1 MKKIF
6 NKIFA
11 AVLVAGLSVAFA
23 ACSSDNGGGIKSYP
37 VSVNLNLGDGLAL
50 DNISNLQL
58 VVKSDKGVN
67 DTVNLSSAQTP
78 LVLKQGVYE
87 F

>member
-23 ACSSDNGGGIKSYP
+23 ACSSDPTPY
-37 VSVNLNLGDGLAL
+37 
-50 DNISNLQL
+50 QL
-58 VVKSDKGVN
+58 
-67 DTVNLSSAQTP
+67 T
-78 LVLKQGVYE
+78 
-87 F
+87 

>member
-23 ACSSDNGGGIKSYP
+23 ACSSDNGGGIKS
-37 VSVNLNLGDGLAL
+37 
-50 DNISNLQL
+50 
-58 VVKSDKGVN
+58 
-67 DTVNLSSAQTP
+67 
-78 LVLKQGVYE
+78 
-87 F
+87 

>member
-50 DNISNLQL
+50 DNISNLL
-58 VVKSDKGVN
+58 
-67 DTVNLSSAQTP
+67 
-78 LVLKQGVYE
+78 
-87 F
+87 